1 MDYQLTQSEQN
12 LILLQDLIPENE
24 KFYLWYYGAGGR
36 LIYTTCPEEEA
47 EILDRAFRIFGGEE
61 KLLQYAKDVQNFRPL
76 SIGSPIGMQWALTCE
91 FERNRELLFLIG
103 PIFYETPSTDVLE
116 RVLHSV
122 AKSGKDLSWTQAFL
136 KVVPG
141 LPVLSYAIFSRYVTM
156 LHNSVTG
163 QRLGL
168 NSLRITDQP
177 EDAGGTAEVTAR
189 DRVQIY
195 RAEQALLQMVK
206 EGNINYEQALL
217 RSSLLSSGVPIQGRD
232 PLRQAKTSIMVFTSL
247 VSRAAM
253 EGGLSP
259 EIAYP
264 VGDAYIQA
272 AEDCRDSAELSV
284 LANAM
289 YHDFIYRVHE
299 LHMNPDYSHAVR
311 KCCDYI
317 ELRLDRKIRTED
329 LASLVGYSEY
339 YLTEKFKKETGMSV
353 SSYIKKAKINRA
365 RILLETTDL
374 SVNEIAERLAFN
386 TPNYFI
392 QCFRELME
400 VSPAKYRKKTG
411 EKTGE

>member
-24 KFYLWYYGAGGR
+24 KFYLWCYGAGGR

-61 KLLQYAKDVQNFRPL
+61 KLLQYVRDIQNLRPL

-122 AKSGKDLSWTQAFL
+122 TKSGKDLSWTQAFL

-189 DRVQIY
+189 DRVQVY